1 MIARVLPF
9 LFLLAS
15 RITMATTKVLY
26 LTRCTSYLTPPQQ
39 LGNNRHTHGSRFRG
53 RHMDR
58 LRLLDESVKNN
69 EHIIKLTDNA
79 QKKIKQ
85 LVAEAERDS
94 LILKLSVKNGG
105 CKGLKYQLNPI
116 RKDEIEAD
124 DYVQQFEE
132 LKFILAID
140 ATSVIYIYNNILDYS
155 YDLING
161 GFKFINPNATKK
173 CGCGKSFNV

>member
-1 MIARVLPF
+1 MIARSLPI
-9 LFLLAS
+9 LFLLAAT
-15 RITMATTKVLY
+15 ITMATTKALR
-26 LTRCTSYLTPPQQ
+26 LTRCTSYFAPPPK
-39 LGNNRHTHGSRFRG
+39 LANNRHTHGSRFRG
-53 RHMDR
+53 RHVDR

-79 QKKIKQ
+79 QKKIKE
-85 LVAEAERDS
+85 LVGETGSDN

-105 CKGLKYQLNPI
+105 CKGLQYKLNPI
-116 RKDEIEAD
+116 RKDEIEGD

-132 LKFILAID
+132 LKFILSID
-140 ATSVIYIYNNILDYS
+140 ATSLIYIYNNILDYS